1 MRQEHDIS
9 RYLSRVAD
17 SLPSPFAQLTFLT
30 SLRDSY
36 TRHYLQEGWVT
47 ACSTGELNVT
57 LRDMHHSV
65 FASVARLSLVEL
77 SQELR
82 THFRSIGEGER
93 SAATLWLDTEPFCDM
108 IPEGCSSLSRKYLI
122 SQVRLALKLLVDA
135 PYLEEP
141 TFPRIPVSYL
151 RLDFLAVGNPTGFR

>member
-9 RYLSRVAD
+9 RYLSRVVD
-17 SLPSPFAQLTFLT
+17 SLPSPFAQLAVLA

-36 TRHYLQEGWVT
+36 TGYHLQEGWVT
-47 ACSTGELNVT
+47 VCSTGELNVT

-82 THFRSIGEGER
+82 THFRSIGEVER
-93 SAATLWLDTEPFCDM
+93 SAATLWLDTEPYCDM
-108 IPEGCSSLSRKYLI
+108 IPEGCSSLSRKYFI
-122 SQVRLALKLLVDA
+122 SQVRLALELLVHA
-135 PYLEEP
+135 PSWEYLAEP
-141 TFPRIPVSYL
+141 TSSLPNQLSQHFGLTLV
-151 RLDFLAVGNPTGFR
+151 N